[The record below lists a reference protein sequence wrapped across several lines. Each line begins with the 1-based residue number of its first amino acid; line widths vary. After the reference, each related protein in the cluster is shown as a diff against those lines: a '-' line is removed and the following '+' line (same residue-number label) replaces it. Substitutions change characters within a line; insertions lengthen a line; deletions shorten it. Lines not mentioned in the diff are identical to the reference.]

1 MMEYLYGELCK
12 AVEKVTYEGKESAT
26 AAVIVDNENNTIQV
40 NVIDI
45 PVELVSPKVD
55 KASDDGRYILVATL
69 ENRSVTYKWSTIEN
83 FMSEYESR
91 YKELVQQDINESN
104 ARISADNDILQKL
117 SAETSARIDADNILD
132 ESIRAEVEARQNDT
146 RLLQEKIDSEIS
158 AREAGD
164 SELQSNLSAE
174 VQARSDADEL
184 INETLASEINSR
196 QEVINVEGEAVQI
209 GKEDKDINFKS
220 KGRVTI
226 NSDKEVA
233 FFEHSGD
240 KLVLPLN
247 NNDQVAGKKTDGS
260 GTPLIF
266 VSKWD
271 KVEVGGPSTPL
282 NLNTSEDKVLVNDK
296 YTLLDN
302 RDKDELDSAVK
313 AEESARI
320 AEDSAIN
327 TKLDAESNR
336 AQAAEQANAKAI
348 EDETARALGIEGEL
362 RSSISSEV
370 TRATNKE
377 AEIASDLSDEIARA
391 TTAEGNLDSKIE
403 ALDTELSNDIAGL
416 HTELSTRFAELEKE
430 DDRLEGLIT
439 QETENR
445 TSADTEL
452 GSRITSLD
460 NNSVKKTGQT
470 SQTIQ
475 GDVAIQGNLSVS
487 GTTTT
492 KDTETLKVQDNMI
505 VTNAGGA
512 DLSNLSGL
520 FIQDGSTDG
529 YAIVYDPSKESVI
542 LGKGTIDE
550 TGEVSVA
557 DSERNAIVTR
567 LDTATFTDDN
577 LVKWNGTN
585 NIVEDAGQS
594 LSDIDG
600 KINLKADT
608 TYVNTELLK
617 KQNNLTFDS
626 TPTADSTNPVTSGGI
641 KAALDTKVDKVA
653 GKQLSTEDFTSAE
666 KTKLAGI
673 AENANNYVLPDDV
686 VQDANYVHTDNNY
699 TTNEKNKLADI
710 EAGAQVNTVTSVNGM
725 TGAVTIPG
733 GVTGMSFVYPRAIGE
748 TIPVV
753 GGDVDFSAASVF
765 GDKKENDKVTYFW
778 VNSLNEND
786 IKLVNGYITSGAP
799 TGYVRV
805 RAEYITQLSGVVLP
819 APTDTDNGKI
829 VGIVDGELEYVDA
842 TTGPQGPTGP
852 TGPQGN
858 IGPTGPQG
866 PAGADGADGPQGTG
880 IQAVTLTELLD
891 FGSMAWADIAEISE
905 SGKANEYFAVGD
917 EKTISLTTDEQVT
930 LVILGFDHDDLSDG
944 SGKAGMT
951 IGMKNLLAT
960 TYLINEKATNEGGWD
975 ECEMRTSTMAT
986 LLSQLPSDLQG
997 VIKQVNK
1004 KATAGGMS
1012 TSITTSAD
1020 KLWLLAEV
1028 EVDGTTSAGYADEGE
1043 QYEYW
1048 KTVKDGTVAADRIKY
1063 FSSGS
1068 GSAGKWWLR
1077 SPSDDGTFLF
1087 FAVSLTGDVGNFDA
1101 QYTLGVSF
1109 GFCI

>member
-45 PVELVSPKVD
+45 PIELISPKVD
-55 KASDDGRYILVATL
+55 KANDDERYILVATL
-69 ENRSVTYKWSTIEN
+69 ENRSVTYKWSTIED
-83 FMSEYESR
+83 F
-91 YKELVQQDINESN
+91 L
-104 ARISADNDILQKL
+104 AKL
-117 SAETSARIDADNILD
+117 E
-132 ESIRAEVEARQNDT
+132 
-146 RLLQEKIDSEIS
+146 
-158 AREAGD
+158 
-164 SELQSNLSAE
+164 
-174 VQARSDADEL
+174 
-184 INETLASEINSR
+184 
-196 QEVINVEGEAVQI
+196 
-209 GKEDKDINFKS
+209 
-220 KGRVTI
+220 
-226 NSDKEVA
+226 SDKEAIYTRIDNEATRTNSMIKQVNDNVSLVVNQINKNVA
-233 FFEHSGD
+233 DGFNTINGGIQEEREKRASVDQHLWDILPDNIIAGTPMQGMEFPNAVNIVFSKYQKHGIGEDPANAEFVEMPNQTITLVSATQEVAGILTAGD
-240 KLVLPLN
+240 KTKIDNIATDIETSVSAESTARQEADRVLQDNIDL
-247 NNDQVAGKKTDGS
+247 
-260 GTPLIF
+260 
-266 VSKWD
+266 
-271 KVEVGGPSTPL
+271 EVTARTEDVKNL
-282 NLNTSEDKVLVNDK
+282 QTNLN
-296 YTLLDN
+296 
-302 RDKDELDSAVK
+302 
-313 AEESARI
+313 EEV
-320 AEDSAIN
+320 E
-327 TKLDAESNR
+327 R
-336 AQAAEQANAKAI
+336 AKAAEQENKTAI
-348 EDETARALGIEGEL
+348 E
-362 RSSISSEV
+362 SEV

-377 AEIASDLSDEIARA
+377 TEIANDLSDEVARA
-391 TTAEGNLDSKIE
+391 TTAEENIDSKIE

-416 HTELSTRFAELEKE
+416 HTELSTRFADLEKE

-439 QETENR
+439 QETEYR

-492 KDTETLKVQDNMI
+492 KETETLKVQDNMI

-512 DLSNLSGL
+512 ELSNLSGL

-529 YAIVYDPSKESVI
+529 YALVYDPSKESVI

-550 TGEVSVA
+550 AGEVSVA

-567 LDTATFTDDN
+567 LDTATFTDDH
-577 LVKWNGTN
+577 LVKWNSTN

-608 TYVNTELLK
+608 TYVNAELLK

-641 KAALDTKVDKVA
+641 KTALDTKVDKVA

-686 VQDANYVHTDNNY
+686 VQDASYVHTDNNY
-699 TTNEKNKLADI
+699 TTNEKNKLSSI

-733 GVTGMSFVYPRAIGE
+733 GVTGMSFVYPRAIGDVL
-748 TIPVV
+748 PVV
-753 GGDVDFSAASVF
+753 GGDVDFSASSVF

-786 IKLVNGYITSGAP
+786 VKLVNGYITSGAP

-819 APTDTDNGKI
+819 ALTDTDNGKI
-829 VGIVDGELEYVDA
+829 VGVVDGGLEYVDA
-842 TTGPQGPTGP
+842 SIGPQGPTGP
-852 TGPQGN
+852 QGPDGN
-858 IGPTGPQG
+858 I
-866 PAGADGADGPQGTG
+866 DGPQGTG
-880 IQAVTLTELLD
+880 IQDVTLTEIPD
-891 FGSMAWADIAEISE
+891 FGSMAWADIAEVSE
-905 SGKANEYFAVGD
+905 SGKAREYFSVGD
-917 EKTISLTTDEQVT
+917 EKTISLTTGEQVT
-930 LVILGFDHDDLSDG
+930 LVILGFEHDDLTSG
-944 SGKAGMT
+944 GKAGMT

-960 TYLINEKATNEGGWD
+960 TYCMNATGTNYGGWD
-975 ECEMRTSTMAT
+975 ESEMRTSTMAT

-1004 KATAGGMS
+1004 KAMAGGAS

-1020 KLWLLAEV
+1020 KLWLFAEV
-1028 EVDGTTSAGYADEGE
+1028 EVDGTTSEGYADEGE

-1063 FSSGS
+1063 LSNGS
-1068 GSAGKWWLR
+1068 GSARDWWLR
-1077 SPSDDGTFLF
+1077 TARSNSSLYYRLF
-1087 FAVSLTGDVGNFDA
+1087 SKEGDLHVSLASNVS
-1101 QYTLGVSF
+1101 GVSF
-1109 GFCI
+1109 GFCV

>member
-45 PVELVSPKVD
+45 PVQLMSPKVD
-55 KASDDGRYILVATL
+55 KADDDGRYILVATL

-83 FMSEYESR
+83 FMSEYDSR
-91 YKELVQQDINESN
+91 YKELVQQDIDESN

-117 SAETSARIDADNILD
+117 SAETSARVAADNTLD
-132 ESIRAEVEARQNDT
+132 ESI
-146 RLLQEKIDSEIS
+146 
-158 AREAGD
+158 
-164 SELQSNLSAE
+164 
-174 VQARSDADEL
+174 
-184 INETLASEINSR
+184 
-196 QEVINVEGEAVQI
+196 
-209 GKEDKDINFKS
+209 
-220 KGRVTI
+220 
-226 NSDKEVA
+226 
-233 FFEHSGD
+233 
-240 KLVLPLN
+240 
-247 NNDQVAGKKTDGS
+247 
-260 GTPLIF
+260 
-266 VSKWD
+266 
-271 KVEVGGPSTPL
+271 
-282 NLNTSEDKVLVNDK
+282 
-296 YTLLDN
+296 
-302 RDKDELDSAVK
+302 K
-313 AEESARI
+313 AEESARTT
-320 AEDSAIN
+320 EDSAIN
-327 TKLDAESNR
+327 AKLDAESNR

-348 EDETARALGIEGEL
+348 EDETARALGIEEEL

-377 AEIASDLSDEIARA
+377 TEIASDLSDEIARA
-391 TTAEGNLDSKIE
+391 TTAEGDLDSKIE

-416 HTELSTRFAELEKE
+416 HTELSTRFADLEKE

-439 QETENR
+439 QEAEDR

-475 GDVAIQGNLSVS
+475 GDVAVQGNLSVS

-550 TGEVSVA
+550 AGEVSVA
-557 DSERNAIVTR
+557 GSERNTIVTR
-567 LDTATFTDDN
+567 LDTATFTNDN
-577 LVKWNGTN
+577 LVKWNSTN

-608 TYVNTELLK
+608 TYVDTELLK

-699 TTNEKNKLADI
+699 TTNEKNKLSNI

-725 TGAVTIPG
+725 TGAVVIPG
-733 GVTGMSFVYPRAIGE
+733 GVEGMSFVYPRATGE

-786 IKLVNGYITSGAP
+786 IKLINGYITSGAP

-819 APTDTDNGKI
+819 ALTDTDNGKI
-829 VGIVDGELEYVDA
+829 VGIVNGGLEYVDA

-852 TGPQGN
+852 QGSVGPVGPTGPQGATGSTGAQGAVGPTGPQGN
-858 IGPTGPQG
+858 IGPTGPTGSQG
-866 PAGADGADGPQGTG
+866 PTGPTGPQGIRGPQGDKGDTG
-880 IQAVTLTELLD
+880 LCNVKAVNITGTITSLPEDYTPTKYVIVGQIIVSDVDNKNYVFNPVITGDSDMFWL
-891 FGSMAWADIAEISE
+891 FG
-905 SGKANEYFAVGD
+905 
-917 EKTISLTTDEQVT
+917 
-930 LVILGFDHDDLSDG
+930 
-944 SGKAGMT
+944 
-951 IGMKNLLAT
+951 AT
-960 TYLINEKATNEGGWD
+960 TRTANSLSRLTCYFVNNYTGLGISQLVDYATNSLID
-975 ECEMRTSTMAT
+975 IS
-986 LLSQLPSDLQG
+986 
-997 VIKQVNK
+997 
-1004 KATAGGMS
+1004 
-1012 TSITTSAD
+1012 SITG
-1020 KLWLLAEV
+1020 KLVFIEII
-1028 EVDGTTSAGYADEGE
+1028 E
-1043 QYEYW
+1043 
-1048 KTVKDGTVAADRIKY
+1048 
-1063 FSSGS
+1063 
-1068 GSAGKWWLR
+1068 
-1077 SPSDDGTFLF
+1077 
-1087 FAVSLTGDVGNFDA
+1087 
-1101 QYTLGVSF
+1101 
-1109 GFCI
+1109 